1 MSLCILNLILF
12 IILLVGF
19 IVTNKSTNNML
30 DNDMAIILNLINKY
44 EKQQNQID
52 HILKYLDI
60 KNTDG
65 KEEIK

>member
-60 KNTDG
+60 ENTDG
-65 KEEIK
+65 KEEKL